1 MKSAGAVAVLALLG
15 LAACTP
21 QACDPSQAGFFS
33 GIGCETSGSY
43 GVRNQYQRSALAQE
57 SSLALQNRANAIDAG
72 QRAND
77 AILSRDEA
85 QRRLSSADRRTTQ
98 IRASLAAA
106 RSRRNVD
113 RTRLDEAQSELARL
127 QRDRASL
134 QRGGASAEQLRA
146 YEERQ
151 QRLNDSITG
160 L

>member
-1 MKSAGAVAVLALLG
+1 MRIVIVGLALLG
-15 LAACTP
+15 LAGCTP

-33 GIGCETSGSY
+33 GIGCEASGSY

-57 SSLALQNRANAIDAG
+57 SSLALQNRANAIDAS

-77 AILSRDEA
+77 AIVNRDEA
-85 QRRLSSADRRTTQ
+85 QRRLSSADRRTAQ

-113 RTRLDEAQSELARL
+113 QVRLDEAQSELARL

-134 QRGGASAEQLRA
+134 QRGASAEQLRA
-146 YEERQ
+146 FEERQ

>member
-1 MKSAGAVAVLALLG
+1 MKSAGAVAALALLG

-33 GIGCETSGSY
+33 GIGCEASGSY

-85 QRRLSSADRRTTQ
+85 RRRLSSADRRTAQ

-106 RSRRNVD
+106 RNRRDVD
-113 RTRLDEAQSELARL
+113 QTRLDEAQSELARL
-127 QRDRASL
+127 QRDRTSL
-134 QRGGASAEQLRA
+134 QRGASAEQIRA

>member
-1 MKSAGAVAVLALLG
+1 MKSAGAVLALLG

-85 QRRLSSADRRTTQ
+85 QRRLSSTDRRTAQ

-127 QRDRASL
+127 QRDRTSL
-134 QRGGASAEQLRA
+134 QRGASAEQIRA

>member
-1 MKSAGAVAVLALLG
+1 MRSAIAVLALLG
-15 LAACTP
+15 MAACSP
-21 QACDPSQAGFFS
+21 QSCDPSQAGFLS
-33 GIGCETSGSY
+33 GIGCEASGSY
-43 GVRNQYQRSALAQE
+43 GVRNQYQRTALAQE

-77 AILSRDEA
+77 AIVSRDEA
-85 QRRLSSADRRTTQ
+85 RHRLSVADRRTAQ

-106 RSRRNVD
+106 RNRRNVD
-113 RTRLDEAQSELARL
+113 QTQLNEAQSELVRL

-134 QRGGASAEQLRA
+134 QRGASAEQLRA
-146 YEERQ
+146 FEERQ